1 MEAETM
7 ENKNTIEMHHID
19 KTFGHDTSKIQV
31 LKDIEFT
38 AQRGEMSLVIGPSG
52 SGKSTFLT
60 IAGGLQTPTAGDVRV
75 EDTPLTAI
83 PVKQRDALRLNK
95 IGFILQAYNLVPF
108 LTVREQF
115 RFVDRIKGAT
125 HMTEDELMTLLADL
139 GIQDLITKYPNELSG
154 GQTQRVAIA
163 RALYPN
169 PEIVLAD
176 EPTAAL
182 DSERVTVVGQLL
194 HDLAKKHNKS
204 IIVVTHDMRLKQY
217 ADHIY
222 EILDGSMRQAS

>member
-1 MEAETM
+1 
-7 ENKNTIEMHHID
+7 
-19 KTFGHDTSKIQV
+19 
-31 LKDIEFT
+31 
-38 AQRGEMSLVIGPSG
+38 
-52 SGKSTFLT
+52 
-60 IAGGLQTPTAGDVRV
+60 
-75 EDTPLTAI
+75 
-83 PVKQRDALRLNK
+83 LNK

>member
-1 MEAETM
+1 MT
-7 ENKNTIEMHHID
+7 KTTTIEMHHID

-31 LKDIEFT
+31 LKDIDFT
-38 AQRGEMSLVIGPSG
+38 AQKGEMSLVIGPSG

-60 IAGGLQTPTAGDVRV
+60 IAGGLQTPTAGTVTV
-75 EDTPLTAI
+75 EDTPLTTI

-108 LTVREQF
+108 LTVQEQF
-115 RFVDRIKGAT
+115 SFVDRIKGTT
-125 HMTEDELMTLLADL
+125 HMDPSGLAALLDDL
-139 GIQDLITKYPNELSG
+139 GISDLVDKYPSELSG

-163 RALYPN
+163 RALYPD

-182 DSERVTVVGQLL
+182 DSQRVAVVGQLL
-194 HDLAKKHNKS
+194 HDLAKKHDKS
-204 IIVVTHDMRLKQY
+204 IIVVTHDMRLEQF

-222 EILDGSMRQAS
+222 EILDGTMRQAS